1 MAKTGFWLK
10 GATGKL
16 AGTTLYKDPTT
27 GETIMREIVTPSNPK
42 TDAQLLQ
49 RIVMHTIAAS
59 YGVMKEIC
67 DHSFE
72 GMKAGRETMSYFMKQ
87 NIQRCR
93 EAINTQLNE
102 GLNLYEIY
110 DFLKLGVK
118 GYVNNQ
124 YQLSMGSL
132 PQVDAAMFSRPQG
145 GANVQSVGLV
155 QGINTNTYAAVIN
168 ALGLKRGDQL
178 TFIAIKST
186 SPRSAEFKFAR
197 VILDPTDP
205 TTHESLPLSTAFLD
219 AENKINAPSVRN
231 EGSFR
236 FDVDAN
242 GLQFSPYGLSS
253 LIGISAAAVIVS
265 RKVGDAWNR
274 SNSYLAY
281 NGLGYNSLGECLDAA
296 KENVQTSIYTPND
309 LYLNNAGEGGGS
321 AAASAA
327 DSGSSQGG
335 GSTPASAQVST
346 LRIDGQTAIQGTTK
360 VIEKPEG
367 TSFPASV
374 VVSATANNA
383 AAGYTLKVYQGSTLA
398 GSHAISEGAASVTIE
413 AARDAVYSVKLGKEG
428 ESDIA
433 TGFSFKVTEAID
445 EEDGGNQN

>member
-42 TDAQLLQ
+42 TDAQLMQ

-93 EAINTQLNE
+93 EAINTQLGE
-102 GLNLYEIY
+102 GLDLYEIY

-132 PQVDAAMFSRPQG
+132 PQVDASMFSRPQG
-145 GANVQSVGLV
+145 GNRVQSVGLV
-155 QGINTNTYAAVIN
+155 QGINENTYAAVIN

-178 TFIAIKST
+178 TFIGIKT
-186 SPRSAEFKFAR
+186 TGARSADFNFAR

-205 TTHESLPLSTAFLD
+205 TTHEPLPLSTAFL
-219 AENKINAPSVRN
+219 AENRVNAPSVRN
-231 EGSFR
+231 EGNFR
-236 FDVDAN
+236 FDIDAN
-242 GLQFSPYGLSS
+242 GLQFTPFGLSS
-253 LIGISAAAVIVS
+253 LVGISASAVIVS
-265 RKVGDAWNR
+265 RKVGDTWNR

-281 NGLGYNSLGECLDAA
+281 DGGGHNSLGECLDAA
-296 KENVQTSIYTPND
+296 KEGVQTSIYTPAD
-309 LYLNNAGEGGGS
+309 LYLNNAGEGGGA

-327 DSGSSQGG
+327 ESGSSQGG
-335 GSTPASAQVST
+335 GSVATPQISAVT
-346 LRIDGQTAIQGTTK
+346 IDGQTAIQGTTK
-360 VIEKPEG
+360 SIEKPHG
-367 TSFPASV
+367 TTFPVSV
-374 VVSATANNA
+374 TVNATANSA
-383 AAGYTLKVYQGSTLA
+383 AAGYTVKVYQGSTLA
-398 GSHAISEGAASVTIE
+398 GEQAISSGSAAVTFS
-413 AARDAVYSVKLGKEG
+413 AAKDTLYSVKLGKDG

-433 TGFSFKVTEAID
+433 TGFSFQLSEASD
-445 EEDGGNQN
+445 NGGGNPDE

>member
-1 MAKTGFWLK
+1 MAKTGFWLR

-16 AGTTLYKDPTT
+16 AGTTMYKDPTT
-27 GETIMREIVTPSNPK
+27 GETIMREIVTPTNPK

-132 PQVDAAMFSRPQG
+132 PQVDAAIFSRPQG
-145 GANVQSVGLV
+145 GSSVQSVGLV
-155 QGINTNTYAAVIN
+155 QGINANTYAAVIN

-178 TFIAIKST
+178 TFICIKST
-186 SPRSAEFKFAR
+186 SVRSAEFNFAR

-205 TTHESLPLSTAFLD
+205 ATHEALPLSTAFLD
-219 AENKINAPSVRN
+219 ANNKVNAPSVRN
-231 EGSFR
+231 EGNFR
-236 FDVDAN
+236 FDIDAN
-242 GLQFSPYGLSS
+242 GLQFSPYS
-253 LIGISAAAVIVS
+253 LTSLVGISAAAVIVS
-265 RKVGDAWNR
+265 RKVGDSWNR

-281 NGLGYNSLGECLDAA
+281 NGLGYNSLGDCLDAA
-296 KENVQTSIYTPND
+296 KEGVQTNIYTPSE
-309 LYLNNAGEGGGS
+309 LYLNNAGEGGGT
-321 AAASAA
+321 AAASSAE
-327 DSGSSQGG
+327 SGSSQGG
-335 GSTPASAQVST
+335 GGNTPTAQVT
-346 LRIDGQTAIQGTTK
+346 ALRIDGQTAIQGTTK

-374 VVSATANNA
+374 VVSATANSA
-383 AAGYTLKVYQGSTLA
+383 AAGYTVKVFQGTTLV
-398 GSHAISEGAASVTIE
+398 GSHAVSDGAASVTIE
-413 AARDAVYSVKLGKEG
+413 AAKNAVYSVKLGKDG

-433 TGFSFKVTEAID
+433 TGFSFQVTEAEADD
-445 EEDGGNQN
+445 ENQN

>member
-16 AGTTLYKDPTT
+16 AGTTMYKDPTT

-42 TDAQLLQ
+42 TDAQLMQ
-49 RIVMHTIAAS
+49 RIIMHTVAAS

-132 PQVDAAMFSRPQG
+132 PQVDASLYSRPQG
-145 GANVQSVGLV
+145 NNRVQSVGLV
-155 QGINTNTYAAVIN
+155 QGINANTYAAVIN

-178 TFIAIKST
+178 TFIGIKT
-186 SPRSAEFKFAR
+186 TGARSADFNFAR

-205 TTHESLPLSTAFLD
+205 TTHEALPLSTAFLD
-219 AENKINAPSVRN
+219 ENGKINAASVRN
-231 EGSFR
+231 EGNFR
-236 FDVDAN
+236 FDIDAN
-242 GLQFSPYGLSS
+242 GLQFTPFGLSS
-253 LIGISAAAVIVS
+253 LVGVSAAAVIVS

-281 NGLGYNSLGECLDAA
+281 DGFGHNSLGECLDAA
-296 KENVQTSIYTPND
+296 KEGIQTSIYTPSD
-309 LYLNNAGEGGGS
+309 LYLNNAGEGGGT
-321 AAASAA
+321 AAASA
-327 DSGSSQGG
+327 SEGGSSQGG
-335 GSTPASAQVST
+335 GSTASPQITA
-346 LRIDGQTAIQGTTK
+346 LRVDGQTAIQGTTK
-360 VIEKPEG
+360 SIEKPEG
-367 TSFPASV
+367 TTFPVNV
-374 VVSATANNA
+374 VVAATTNAA
-383 AAGYTLKVYQGSTLA
+383 AAGYTVKVYQGSTVV

-413 AARDAVYSVKLGKEG
+413 AAKDSQYTVKLGKDG
-428 ESDIA
+428 ESDIS
-433 TGFSFKVTEAID
+433 TGFSFLVTEASD
-445 EEDGGNQN
+445 EGGGDADE